1 VKNLDFPISPIK
13 NWFNIPLLLL
23 RLRKDLKMWMGFGKF
38 EENILD
44 VINVEFPNEI
54 EDHVKDCVQSWH
66 MYPYFGSV
74 MFNLQMEFL
83 KF

>member
-1 VKNLDFPISPIK
+1 
-13 NWFNIPLLLL
+13 
-23 RLRKDLKMWMGFGKF
+23 MGFGKF

-74 MFNLQMEFL
+74 MFNLQMKIL

>member
-23 RLRKDLKMWMGFGKF
+23 RLREDLKMWMGFGGS

-44 VINVEFPNEI
+44 VINI
-54 EDHVKDCVQSWH
+54 
-66 MYPYFGSV
+66 
-74 MFNLQMEFL
+74 
-83 KF
+83 